1 MSRDKTLE
9 FFSIF
14 YETCQAVLSSGSLPE
29 ILQQLVEKTA
39 KGLEVK
45 GSTLRLI
52 NQTDN
57 RLELVASWGL
67 SQEYL
72 AKGPLVAD
80 RSIPETLEGKTIFIH
95 DAFSDPRIQY
105 RDALRA
111 EGLYSILSVPV
122 MAHSGAIGVLRLFT
136 AEPREFT
143 AEEIEFASALA
154 EMGGLAIA
162 NARLFDETGIELESL
177 WKELGIVLPRK
188 APKQEQ
194 QLRCFSIKPV
204 ESAKSLEFFRALHE
218 ITREVLST
226 RDSGKVM
233 RLITDRVLE
242 LMQVKACALRLVNET
257 TGELELLTARG
268 LSETYLQKGPL
279 HADKSVRETLEGVP
293 VLIEDAG
300 HDPRIEYP
308 EAMTREG
315 IASLLSLPIVAQHRV
330 IGLLRLYTAEPRHF
344 SQDEVAFLTALGE
357 IAGIAIMDARLYEA
371 SNYDLNFWRATL
383 SYIKKQPS

>member
-52 NQTDN
+52 NQRDN

-111 EGLYSILSVPV
+111 EGLCSILSVPV

-162 NARLFDETGIELESL
+162 NARLFEETGIELESL
-177 WKELGIVLPRK
+177 WKELGIVLPHK

-194 QLRCFSIKPV
+194 RLRWFSIKPV

-233 RLITDRVLE
+233 RLITGRVLT

-257 TGELELLTARG
+257 TGELELLTSSG

-300 HDPRIEYP
+300 HDPRIQYP

>member
-1 MSRDKTLE
+1 MSREKTLE

-14 YETCQAVLSSGSLPE
+14 YETCQAVLSSGSLPD

-39 KGLEVK
+39 KALEVK

-52 NQTDN
+52 DARDNQ
-57 RLELVASWGL
+57 LQLVASWGL

-72 AKGPLVAD
+72 TKGPLVAD
-80 RSIPETLEGKTIFIH
+80 RSIPETLQGKTVFIH
-95 DAFSDPRIQY
+95 HAFTDPRIQY
-105 RDALRA
+105 RDELRA
-111 EGLYSILSVPV
+111 EGLHSILSVPV
-122 MAHSGAIGVLRLFT
+122 VAHSGAIGVLRLFT

-162 NARLFDETGIELESL
+162 NARLFEETGIELESL
-177 WKELGIVLPRK
+177 WKELGIVLPRQV
-188 APKQEQ
+188 PKQDQ
-194 QLRCFSIKPV
+194 RLRCFSVQPV
-204 ESAKSLEFFRALHE
+204 EAAKSLEFFRALHE

-226 RDSGKVM
+226 RDSAKVM
-233 RLITDRVLE
+233 RLITDRVLS

-257 TGELELLTARG
+257 TGELELLTSSG
-268 LSETYLQKGPL
+268 LSEAYLEKGTL
-279 HADKSVRETLEGVP
+279 HIDKSVREVLDGFP

-308 EAMTREG
+308 DAMVREG
-315 IASLLSLPIVAQHRV
+315 IASLLSLPIVAHHRV
-330 IGLLRLYTAEPRHF
+330 IGILRLYTAVPRHF

-357 IAGIAIMDARLYEA
+357 IAGVAIMDARLYEN
-371 SNYDLNFWRATL
+371 SHYDLNFWRATL
-383 SYIKKQPS
+383 NYIKKTPA